1 MGVAPKPMWDGWDG
15 NLHAVLTNVQSIFG
29 ANKFVIEIKTTLA
42 LLLITIFFQF
52 LPRRFQILH
61 TLTSN

>member
-1 MGVAPKPMWDGWDG
+1 MGVAPKWDGWDG
-15 NLHAVLTNVQSIFG
+15 NLQAVLTNVQSIFG